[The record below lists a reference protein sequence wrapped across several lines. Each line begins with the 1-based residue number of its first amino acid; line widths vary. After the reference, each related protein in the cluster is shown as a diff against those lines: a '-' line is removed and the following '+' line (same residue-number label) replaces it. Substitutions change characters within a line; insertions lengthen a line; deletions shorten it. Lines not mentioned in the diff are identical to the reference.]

1 MEGRVRSDED
11 LMSVAGRGDS
21 DAFEELVRRHQH
33 GAVGIAYRLLGD
45 EHRAQDAAQEAF
57 LRVWEH
63 ADTYRPTAAF
73 RTYLYRILTRLC
85 IDQRRKRRPTT
96 GEPMDAFPATG
107 DLPDDALERRERAV
121 LVRAALGRLPGR
133 QHVAIVLRHYE
144 ALSYEEIGAVMHC
157 SARAVDSML
166 LRARRRL
173 SEWLDDVR

>member
-1 MEGRVRSDED
+1 
-11 LMSVAGRGDS
+11 
-21 DAFEELVRRHQH
+21 
-33 GAVGIAYRLLGD
+33 
-45 EHRAQDAAQEAF
+45 
-57 LRVWEH
+57 
-63 ADTYRPTAAF
+63 
-73 RTYLYRILTRLC
+73 
-85 IDQRRKRRPTT
+85 
-96 GEPMDAFPATG
+96 MDAFPATG